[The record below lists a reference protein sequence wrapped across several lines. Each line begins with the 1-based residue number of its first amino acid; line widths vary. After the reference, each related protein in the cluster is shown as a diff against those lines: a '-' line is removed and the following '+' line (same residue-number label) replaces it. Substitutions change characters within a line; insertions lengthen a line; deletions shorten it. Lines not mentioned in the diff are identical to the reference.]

1 MRVAIFIIIFAV
13 VFAAATSQHDDGD
26 LIVGTPTGSSI
37 YGWPRHLAFSYGWPQ
52 YWLFVNKEIYQ
63 DGSRHEIGKNL
74 SSWEIGWQPLLVSVG
89 VVAAI
94 AAALSSPLLFLHR
107 FKRHHEPVA

>member
-1 MRVAIFIIIFAV
+1 MRVAIFIMFFTVAFVIAS
-13 VFAAATSQHDDGD
+13 TRHDGGA
-26 LIVGTPTGSSI
+26 LWVGTHG
-37 YGWPRHLAFSYGWPQ
+37 FSAYGWPQ
-52 YWLFVNKEIYQ
+52 HWIFVDETTPALEIYP
-63 DGSRHEIGKNL
+63 DGARHEVGKH
-74 SSWEIGWQPLLVSVG
+74 STSWKIAWQPLFISVG